1 MFNDVCFFN
10 GVKMRVLNRYVANLI
25 YTLTGMRS
33 FKEVKEHFEDYP
45 YDVITNNGRKYFICG
60 YCPSCNLDNSGSET
74 EFDMTWVIDSKTG
87 VLMIK
92 DIIVEKIR

>member
-45 YDVITNNGRKYFICG
+45 YDVITNNGRKYFIC
-60 YCPSCNLDNSGSET
+60 
-74 EFDMTWVIDSKTG
+74 VI
-87 VLMIK
+87 VLVAIL
-92 DIIVEKIR
+92 IILVEKLNLI